1 MRSYVPHL
9 LFVAGLIQI
18 SVLVASALVPLRL
31 DWRSQLAPLPKLIR
45 QLFWVYGGYT
55 VLAILGLA
63 VIVIV
68 NATELAA
75 GSLLARSV
83 CLYLAAFWG
92 IRLAL
97 QLVLDARRSDTHPDL
112 RIPDRRVSLGCA
124 GAVAAGAVSAIAPR
138 QHIHSRSDSQPC
150 THGTELAL
158 RRPRGYDQS
167 CLP

>member
-1 MRSYVPHL
+1 MRSYLPQL
-9 LFVAGLIQI
+9 LFAAGLIQI

-68 NATELAA
+68 NARELAA

-97 QLVLDARRSDTHPDL
+97 QLVLDARPFLTAWWL
-112 RIPDRRVSLGCA
+112 WA
-124 GAVAAGAVSAIAPR
+124 GEAALTLLFVFLTAVYLSAALAP
-138 QHIHSRSDSQPC
+138 
-150 THGTELAL
+150 
-158 RRPRGYDQS
+158 
-167 CLP
+167 

>member
-97 QLVLDARRSDTHPDL
+97 QLVLDARPFLTVWWL
-112 RIPDRRVSLGCA
+112 WA
-124 GAVAAGAVSAIAPR
+124 GEATLTLIFVFLTAVYLLAALAP
-138 QHIHSRSDSQPC
+138 
-150 THGTELAL
+150 
-158 RRPRGYDQS
+158 
-167 CLP
+167 

>member
-1 MRSYVPHL
+1 MRSYLPQL
-9 LFVAGLIQI
+9 LFAAGLIQI

-31 DWRSQLAPLPKLIR
+31 DWRLQLAPLPKLIR

-68 NATELAA
+68 NARELAA

-97 QLVLDARRSDTHPDL
+97 QLVLDARPFLTAWWL
-112 RIPDRRVSLGCA
+112 WA
-124 GAVAAGAVSAIAPR
+124 GEAALTLLFVFLTAVYLSAALAP
-138 QHIHSRSDSQPC
+138 
-150 THGTELAL
+150 
-158 RRPRGYDQS
+158 
-167 CLP
+167 